1 MNPLELTRRSYILVS
16 AVSAAL
22 MAAAICAVV
31 GFIAFTLAGVDI
43 GTTAV
48 WLAVLVLVCGSGT
61 YVGTAIGTSAAARR
75 TAPGDA
81 SAGVTAPAAGRAP
94 APARTGAP
102 A

>member
-48 WLAVLVLVCGSGT
+48 
-61 YVGTAIGTSAAARR
+61 
-75 TAPGDA
+75 
-81 SAGVTAPAAGRAP
+81 
-94 APARTGAP
+94 
-102 A
+102 